1 MFGLIDGFVGRD
13 GYRFSRRALECWMG
27 VFIAEIISI
36 TDQDLAGRDTPA
48 FIAEIERF
56 IDERLHAD
64 FSTDDIVTK
73 FAMTERKLHYWF
85 KKQFGNAPATLDAA
99 ALADPSVSLRSML

>member
-1 MFGLIDGFVGRD
+1 
-13 GYRFSRRALECWMG
+13 MG

-85 KKQFGNAPATLDAA
+85 KKQFGIAPATLDAA